1 MLMELPQE
9 YILASDEGITRRVT
23 GLAEYESAARVFA
36 YYSIGREVNTHNII
50 SDALDKGK
58 TVALPVV
65 LGGGAMEYAVIE
77 SLEDEFMNGQLS
89 IPEPREGAARISPQA
104 GDFLLVPALRFDKHG
119 FRLGQGG
126 GYYDRLLAGCRAFSA
141 GLCRERML
149 MADMPLE
156 PHDMAVN
163 CLVTENRVTRL
174 R

>member
-1 MLMELPQE
+1 MLIELPGE
-9 YILASDEGITRRVT
+9 YILDSDEGIVRHVT
-23 GLAEYESAARVFA
+23 GLAEYENAARIFA
-36 YYSIGREVNTHNII
+36 YYSIGREVDTHNII
-50 SDALDKGK
+50 ADALKKGK

-65 LGGGAMEYAVIE
+65 LGDGVMEYAVME
-77 SLEDEFMNGQLS
+77 SLRDKFKTGQLS
-89 IPEPREGAARISPQA
+89 IPEPRAGAARISPQA

-141 GLCRERML
+141 GLCRERIL
-149 MADMPLE
+149 MEEMPLE
-156 PHDMAVN
+156 PHDMPVN